1 MKYGFFDPET
11 GKISTACNDDAVIVL
26 PNGAIALTDEQF
38 SNRFSLRLQ
47 GGLLIAIEEVV
58 QATDAQLLAALKKE
72 ATALLLKTDATAI
85 RCFKAGVVF
94 PESWQSY
101 VSALRAI
108 VRADTWSERL
118 TVPPAPEYPAGT
130 F

>member
-11 GKISTACNDDAVIVL
+11 GRISTACNDDTAIVL
-26 PNGAIALTDEQF
+26 PNGATALTDNQF
-38 SNRFSLRLQ
+38 NNRFGLRLQ
-47 GGLLIAIEEVV
+47 GGLLIADEEVV

-72 ATALLLKTDATAI
+72 ATTLLLKTDATAI

-94 PESWQSY
+94 PESWRSY

-108 VRADTWSERL
+108 VRAETWSESL
-118 TVPPAPEYPAGT
+118 IVPPAPEYPDGT